1 MKTKIKRHSRSVLS
15 VILAVCMLISCMT
28 AAMIATDAAN
38 VTDQG
43 TVGAAEN
50 TGSTVGASEDSES
63 VGSGLYLLWGT
74 DNKPST
80 LTDIGATITQSG
92 TTYTIVL
99 PTGKTFESGRNYY
112 FALSSETNR
121 NGIFFSRDHYSG
133 GSLSVSKDNSGKF
146 SSAGEQTYN
155 EADSNGTSQSYR
167 MARVTFAQQ
176 VQTSNTGI
184 TITVDSTARSY
195 LFETT
200 GSVNYNV
207 TVTSDANGSVTAGT
221 TTVNAGGSAT
231 VSTNSTGISL
241 TANPAPGYTFDKW
254 TVSGTGASVDNTT
267 SRSTTLK
274 ATAAGGTVNA
284 SFKASA
290 TTKKTIY
297 YDNSTT
303 NWTTPYAF
311 AWTEG
316 VANYLGEWPGSAM
329 TLHKGKVWKI
339 EVSDDAEQIIFSG
352 KGSNKTGDLTIPTE
366 DKDYYKNG
374 EWTTYNES
382 TSGNHYTATL
392 GNTITGN
399 ADLYTN
405 INATFYDY
413 YTDHEYG
420 GSWYS
425 SIDAEGDGWVKSNGS
440 TNNIGTRNPYTKLNT
455 SLSEYAAKTANNVT
469 YPMYFGSYYWDN
481 NYHAPSYTR
490 ASWNDGGGWINDS
503 NNLEGTNKALT
514 GLSGKT
520 ITNGN
525 INHYKSD
532 AANENGAP
540 MVLFDEDWLTS
551 RNTGTVS
558 ASNTNYTNGEA
569 LATIINS
576 NFPVRK
582 TTEDFYP
589 NIYFDV
595 SSATGWYDSSA
606 VTWAHLWDDAGNT
619 NDVHLTN
626 GTNNIC
632 TIAASGYTHVEFV
645 RCKSGT
651 STTQLDWDN
660 IWDHTG
666 DLDIQTDGKVKFKL
680 SSDLNSGTWETY
692 DSAEKVSYN
701 YYEFNSTGAK
711 DNIYFDNLTGGSPVM
726 QYGAGHTYGQKSGY
740 NSKYGFYPFDKYTD
754 KKTDQDWSKA
764 YAKDQGFGMKLE
776 IDFTLG
782 ENGKING
789 ADQVFNFSGDDDLWV
804 FVDDQLILD
813 LGGDHAMTTGSI
825 NFAKRTVTASPEA
838 VSIQTKMN
846 ATAATRNSSFDIAL
860 DNPNKIHKMT
870 IFYMERGMHE
880 SNLKFGFSFTPVGNE
895 FLTEKQVSDRNV
907 NTGFGTAVM
916 NVAKNDNFTFTHST
930 AETES
935 GNYSPSANKKYVL
948 NDATSTTDTTSAGTF
963 DLKHGDTAD
972 FIDQFT
978 KDTYFK
984 ITETPALAN
993 KFSYTPNLLVTDMV
1007 TNQTISPNSS
1017 GSYKFITTK
1026 AEPTDLDATRI
1037 EAFFT
1042 NTIETQTLTVTKK
1055 LPTYYDPDTDFTV
1068 KVDVSLDGGSTYTAY
1083 PLTFTKNGT
1092 AGALENGGTTTLKR
1106 NESIVIE
1113 GIPKNAKVK
1122 VYEPAAN
1129 MPNNYEFASYSVTK
1143 ADNTAV
1149 TATKYENGCS
1159 FTLADND
1166 TVTLNNSPYRYAITY
1181 KYESRLYGE
1190 QTYSVS
1196 GVFTAEEHTSTN
1208 VNPKV
1213 NLKKDFLKKY
1223 APYEDNFMKTLTL
1236 NFDSPDSN
1244 SYSGG
1249 TYTAVLTFNL
1259 GEITKPHALISMPYA
1274 HGDEASGYAATKD
1287 SSGKVAAHANT
1298 LDVDVTADEY
1308 LGHFKVGGEYIEAP
1322 LEIYEGSTKKNFQY
1336 WTLSTLVSSRKG
1348 AFVANN
1354 YSTKLNYTAYEDYYI
1369 EAVYDTKDRPSIS
1382 DQQTN
1387 TTITYLE
1394 DSRNQWNNGGG
1405 GSSPNLKEGWLDHGD
1420 QIYVDFD
1427 LAFYDGDKLLQNPAE
1442 NEGITT
1448 GLIIQKA
1455 GDLQVNGDS
1464 YHYNDATYTNQIND
1478 LISQEK
1484 PGDVKNFITSNTQP
1498 TTGGMCVKL
1507 DIDTKDLDNKNRIEY
1522 FYGLSNK
1529 SISTGNPTN
1538 IKTYIYRAYS
1548 YINVKGSVTLSDP
1561 VYFNVYETATRGYDN

>member
-15 VILAVCMLISCMT
+15 VILAISMLISCM
-28 AAMIATDAAN
+28 MVGLIATDAAN

-80 LTDIGATITQSG
+80 LTDISATITQSG

-99 PTGKTFESGRNYY
+99 PTGKTFESGKNYY
-112 FALSSETNR
+112 FALSSKTDR
-121 NGIFFSRDHYSG
+121 TGIFFSRNYYSDV
-133 GSLSVSKDNSGKF
+133 SLSVSKDNSNKF
-146 SSAGEQTYN
+146 SSVAEQTYN
-155 EADSNGTSQSYR
+155 QTDDGTSTSYSYR
-167 MARVTFAQQ
+167 MARVTFAEQ
-176 VQTSNTGI
+176 VNTSSTGI

-254 TVSGTGASVDNTT
+254 TVSGTGASVDNTN

-274 ATAAGGTVNA
+274 ATAAGGTVTA
-284 SFKASA
+284 SFNASA

-303 NWTTPYAF
+303 KWTTPYAF

-352 KGSNKTGDLTIPTE
+352 KGSNKTGDLTIPT
-366 DKDYYKNG
+366 DGKDYYKNG
-374 EWTTYNES
+374 EWITYSDS

-392 GNTITGN
+392 GSTITGN
-399 ADLYTN
+399 KNLYSN

-413 YTDHEYG
+413 YTDHEYNG
-420 GSWYS
+420 NWYS
-425 SIDAEGDGWVKSNGS
+425 SIDAWEDGWVQNNG
-440 TNNIGTRNPYTKLNT
+440 TAVGNRNPYTKLNT
-455 SLSEYAAKTANNVT
+455 SLSQYAAKTANNVT
-469 YPMYFGSYYWDN
+469 YPMYFGSYYWN
-481 NYHAPSYTR
+481 NTYHAPSYTR
-490 ASWNDGGGWINDS
+490 ASANDGGKWINDS
-503 NNLEGTNKALT
+503 NSFGINKNNTALT

-520 ITNGN
+520 LDGN
-525 INHYKSD
+525 IHHYQSG
-532 AANENGAP
+532 AENENGAP

-558 ASNTNYTNGEA
+558 ASNTNYTNGDA

-582 TTEDFYP
+582 TTTK
-589 NIYFDV
+589 NITFDV
-595 SSATGWYDSSA
+595 SNATWWNDNNA
-606 VTWAHLWDDAGNT
+606 RTWAHLWDGTDNYKDVYLGYGATSYTFSSAGYNHVLFVRVNNT
-619 NDVHLTN
+619 NTSSISWNDVWNQTVDLTIS
-626 GTNNIC
+626 GDNNKF
-632 TIAASGYTHVEFV
+632 TLSNSDKDGD
-645 RCKSGT
+645 KSKGSWSSITAQT
-651 STTQLDWDN
+651 SD
-660 IWDHTG
+660 
-666 DLDIQTDGKVKFKL
+666 
-680 SSDLNSGTWETY
+680 
-692 DSAEKVSYN
+692 
-701 YYEFNSTGAK
+701 YYEFNSGNAT
-711 DNIYFDNLTGGSPVM
+711 DNIWFDNLTSGSPVM

-740 NSKYGFYPFDKYTD
+740 GAQYGFYPFDKYTD
-754 KKTDQDWSKA
+754 EKNNQGWSKE
-764 YAKDQGFGMKLE
+764 YAKDQGFGLKLE

-782 ENGKING
+782 SGGKLNGV
-789 ADQVFNFSGDDDLWV
+789 DQEFNFSGDDDLWV

-813 LGGDHAMTTGSI
+813 LGGDHKKTNGSI
-825 NFAKRTVTASPEA
+825 NFANKHVYVSPA
-838 VSIQTKMN
+838 AASIQSLKS
-846 ATAATRNSSFDIAL
+846 ATAATRNSTFTI
-860 DNPNKIHKMT
+860 DNNNTNKVHKMT

-907 NTGFGTAVM
+907 NTGFGDAVM
-916 NVAKNDNFTFTHST
+916 KAAKNDSFTFTHST
-930 AETES
+930 SSSVS

-978 KDTYFK
+978 KNTYFK
-984 ITETPALAN
+984 ITETPASAN

-1007 TNQTISPNSS
+1007 TNQTISPYSN

-1026 AEPTDLDATRI
+1026 ADPTDLDATRI

-1055 LPTYYDPDTDFTV
+1055 LPTYYDPGTEFTV
-1068 KVDVSLDGGSTYTAY
+1068 KVDVSLDGGTTYTAY

-1092 AGALENGGTTTLKR
+1092 AGALENDGTTTLKR
-1106 NESIVIE
+1106 NESIVIA
-1113 GIPKNAKVK
+1113 GIPKNAKVR
-1122 VYEPAAN
+1122 VYEPAEN

-1149 TATKYENGCS
+1149 SATDFTNGCS

-1208 VNPKV
+1208 VDTKV
-1213 NLKKDFLKKY
+1213 RLKESFLHKY

-1236 NFDSPDSN
+1236 NFDEPDSN

-1249 TYTAVLTFNL
+1249 TYTAVLTFEL

-1274 HGDEASGYAATKD
+1274 HGNAASGYAATKD
-1287 SSGKVAAHANT
+1287 GSGKVAAEANT
-1298 LDVDVTADEY
+1298 PDVDVTADEY

-1336 WTLSTLVSSRKG
+1336 WTLSTLVSSGKG

-1369 EAVYDTKDRPSIS
+1369 EAVYSEAARPSIS
-1382 DQQTN
+1382 GQATN

-1442 NEGITT
+1442 SEGITT

-1455 GDLQVNGDS
+1455 GDLKANGDS
-1464 YHYNDATYTNQIND
+1464 YHYNDATYTNQINTLKD
-1478 LISQEK
+1478 QEK
-1484 PGDVKNFITSNTQP
+1484 PDDVKNFIMTEKQP
-1498 TTGGMCVKL
+1498 TTGGKCVKL

-1529 SISTGNPTN
+1529 SISTGDPTK

-1548 YINVKGSVTLSDP
+1548 YIKVNDSVTLSTP
-1561 VYFNVYETATRGYDN
+1561 VYFNVYETATRGYDK